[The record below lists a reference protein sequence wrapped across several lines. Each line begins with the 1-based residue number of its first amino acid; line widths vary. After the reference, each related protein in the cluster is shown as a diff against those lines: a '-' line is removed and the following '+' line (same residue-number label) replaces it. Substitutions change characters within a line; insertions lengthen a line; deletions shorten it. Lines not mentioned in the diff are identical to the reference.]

1 MFSSASSQ
9 PKGFT
14 LIEMVGTLGIIVLVV
29 SIGLINFQAAG
40 NSSSTHSA
48 SRDLLVSDVR
58 LAASKALN
66 RERFQSQDPIG
77 WGINFTD
84 STNRYTIFADINGNR
99 TFDSNEIFK
108 TVNLNPEVKVKWQ
121 NYTTGSLFFNSGD
134 GKTYVNNA
142 LIPTTPTAHL
152 LIELRNQNNA
162 LVRTLTVTPLGTIS
176 Y

>member
-14 LIEMVGTLGIIVLVV
+14 LIEMIVAVGIIVMVISVGLV
-29 SIGLINFQAAG
+29 NFRAVG
-40 NSSSTHSA
+40 NSSSTYSA

-66 RERFQSQDPIG
+66 RERFQSQEPTA
-77 WGINFTD
+77 WGVNFTD
-84 STNRYTIFADINGNR
+84 STNRYTIFADVNGNR
-99 TFDSNEIFK
+99 TYDNNETFK
-108 TVNLNPEVKVKWQ
+108 TVNLNSEVKIKWQ
-121 NYTTGSLFFNSGD
+121 NYTTGALTFNSGD
-134 GKTYVNNA
+134 GKAYVNNA

-152 LIELRNQNNA
+152 KIDLKNQNNA
-162 LVRTLTVTPLGTIS
+162 LVKTLTVTPLGTIS